1 MSKEFIFE
9 WSATVILLIGV
20 AMAAFNLYP
29 HYLYMQAIGNVMW
42 FALGYY
48 WRKWS
53 LMTVQCIIVAIYVMG
68 LLNYYNGR

>member
-1 MSKEFIFE
+1 VSKEFIFE

-20 AMAAFNLYP
+20 AMAAFNFFP
-29 HYLYMQAIGNVMW
+29 HYLYVQAIGNVMW

-53 LMTVQCIIVAIYVMG
+53 LMTVQCIIVGIYLMG
-68 LLNYYNGR
+68 LVNYYNGR